1 MGPRRW
7 KLQRLFSTFPGGMPG
22 VGLLLLRTT
31 VAGTALTQ
39 GALYLNDHG
48 GSAAEGSAIGLALGA
63 SGTVLLIGLLT
74 RLASTIVALITIAIA
89 VSWLPPAARNLFD
102 APLAVVFVVS
112 VAVALGMLGP
122 GAVSLD
128 CRLFGRREIIIPA
141 PRQSPEL

>member
-1 MGPRRW
+1 MEAAAA
-7 KLQRLFSTFPGGMPG
+7 FFTFPGGMPG

-74 RLASTIVALITIAIA
+74 RRPASTIVALITIAIA